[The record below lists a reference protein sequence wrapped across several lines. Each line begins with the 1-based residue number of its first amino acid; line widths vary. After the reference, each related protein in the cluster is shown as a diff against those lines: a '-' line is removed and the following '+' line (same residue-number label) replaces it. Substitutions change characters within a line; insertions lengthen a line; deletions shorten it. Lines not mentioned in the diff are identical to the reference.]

1 MLPGA
6 RSARLGELFNAE
18 PNKFQ
23 LRTAPELLE
32 LFERVPNLVKR
43 LSIAISAMK
52 ALVVAM
58 VGVLNNHLEPLKDI
72 QIANFLLKWSHDA

>member
-1 MLPGA
+1 MGVVLPGA

-32 LFERVPNLVKR
+32 LFERVPNL
-43 LSIAISAMK
+43 
-52 ALVVAM
+52 
-58 VGVLNNHLEPLKDI
+58 EKDF
-72 QIANFLLKWSHDA
+72 QSQFQQ

>member
-1 MLPGA
+1 VLSGT
-6 RSARLGELFNAE
+6 RSAWLGKLFNGEL
-18 PNKFQ
+18 NKFQ

-32 LFERVPNLVKR
+32 LFKHVPNLVKR
-43 LSIAISAMK
+43 LSITILAMK

-58 VGVLNNHLEPLKDI
+58 VGVLNNHLEPSKNI